1 MIDSSSDSDF
11 WIVATTPGDSDSNSN
26 SDPASLFKIPRR
38 HMGSCINPP
47 EVFENSEKR
56 GRAALPFFAYLMV
69 HLFHN
74 FLVIQN

>member
-1 MIDSSSDSDF
+1 MIDSNCDSDF
-11 WIVATTPGDSDSNSN
+11 WLVATTPGDSDSNSD
-26 SDPASLFKIPRR
+26 SASLFKSSPAQ
-38 HMGSCINPP
+38 GELYQPP
-47 EVFENSEKR
+47 LRFFENSEKR